1 MGFLFLKLFRIL
13 TIKVML
19 YITRGDTTRVA
30 VTLQE
35 KQTLTSPYWLW
46 RFISDTTNVEVTA
59 VIAEVSNNYKER
71 SNLFDIT
78 EGVTVTLIEGIYTY
92 YVYEQASSN
101 NTDYRLATSCCEIGQ
116 IKVDGDG
123 AYQFSSPQYT
133 VEYPTA

>member
-1 MGFLFLKLFRIL
+1 
-13 TIKVML
+13 ML

-30 VTLQE
+30 VTLHE

-46 RFISDTTNVEVTA
+46 RFVSDGTNEEVAA

-78 EGVTVTLIEGIYTY
+78 EGTTVTLPEGIYTY
-92 YVYEQASSN
+92 YVYEQSN
-101 NTDYRLATSCCEIGQ
+101 NTNTDYRLATSCCEIGQ

-123 AYQFSSPQYT
+123 AYQYSAPQYT

>member
-1 MGFLFLKLFRIL
+1 
-13 TIKVML
+13 ML

-46 RFISDTTNVEVTA
+46 RFVSDGTNEEVAA
-59 VIAEVSNNYKER
+59 VIAEVSNNYKQR

-78 EGVTVTLIEGIYTY
+78 EGTTVTLPEGIYTY
-92 YVYEQASSN
+92 YIYEQSN
-101 NTDYRLATSCCEIGQ
+101 NTNTDYRLATTCCEIGQ

-123 AYQFSSPQYT
+123 AYQYSAPQYT

>member
-1 MGFLFLKLFRIL
+1 
-13 TIKVML
+13 ML

-46 RFISDTTNVEVTA
+46 RFVSDSTNEEVVQIIT
-59 VIAEVSNNYKER
+59 EVSNNYKQR
-71 SNLFDIT
+71 CNLFDIE
-78 EGVTVTLIEGIYTY
+78 EGGFSSLTLPEGIYTY

>member
-1 MGFLFLKLFRIL
+1 MEIIRRSNNSTLVFTLK
-13 TIKVML
+13 
-19 YITRGDTTRVA
+19 
-30 VTLQE
+30 E

-46 RFISDTTNVEVTA
+46 RFVSDTTNVEVTA

>member
-1 MGFLFLKLFRIL
+1 
-13 TIKVML
+13 ML

-46 RFISDTTNVEVTA
+46 RFVSDGTNEEVA
-59 VIAEVSNNYKER
+59 AIIAEVSNNYKQR

-78 EGVTVTLIEGIYTY
+78 EGTTVTLPEGIYTY
-92 YVYEQASSN
+92 YIYEQSN
-101 NTDYRLATSCCEIGQ
+101 NTNTDYRLATTCCEIGQ

-123 AYQFSSPQYT
+123 AYQYSAPQYT